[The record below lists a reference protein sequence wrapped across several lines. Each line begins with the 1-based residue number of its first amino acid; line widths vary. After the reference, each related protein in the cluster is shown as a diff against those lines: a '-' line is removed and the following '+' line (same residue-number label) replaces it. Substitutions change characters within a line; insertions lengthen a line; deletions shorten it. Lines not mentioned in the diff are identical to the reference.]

1 MKHDEWCHLVSASL
15 PTIFCSPA
23 GTFSLET
30 SYHSFCWL
38 CNLRVFH
45 QSLLIV
51 HSTLCLCQFVEEET
65 PKIVISIRH
74 HKKLKIVA
82 GGTKHHHQQ
91 WQQQR
96 PPSKGHMAFTW
107 AAILGPYGSFGSK
120 GCSGC
125 SPAFHALWQVQ
136 GKICQELGFPHLS
149 VKAGWVFCAN

>member
-1 MKHDEWCHLVSASL
+1 MVSSCVCFSAHYFLFYCRNFLFRNFLPFILLVVQL
-15 PTIFCSPA
+15 KGISPK
-23 GTFSLET
+23 L
-30 SYHSFCWL
+30 
-38 CNLRVFH
+38 
-45 QSLLIV
+45 LLIV

-74 HKKLKIVA
+74 HKKLKIAA

-96 PPSKGHMAFTW
+96 PLSKGHMAFTW